1 MSNEAVVIREYE
13 EILNGKRE
21 FNEAS
26 DNRTMLKA
34 YESNKEAGNA
44 RLDFNEVIWDAD
56 IRAIAD
62 TLRKAGIR
70 EFTIS
75 VHQGNLIDV
84 LTAFQELGV
93 FIRGMVQVR
102 TRYKSVG
109 TVSAIL
115 MQVA

>member
-1 MSNEAVVIREYE
+1 MTNEAVVIREYE
-13 EILNGKRE
+13 EILKGDRN
-21 FNEAS
+21 FDEAS
-26 DNRTMLKA
+26 DNWTILKA
-34 YESNKEAGNA
+34 YEANKAAGNA
-44 RLDFNEVIWDAD
+44 RLDFNDVIWDED
-56 IRAIAD
+56 IKAIAD
-62 TLRKAGIR
+62 TMRKAGIR

-102 TRYKSVG
+102 TRYQSLGV
-109 TVSAIL
+109 VSAVL